1 MATKEIVL
9 EPKHLERISDMKQG
23 QEFISKI
30 YAKPLIFKS
39 YSTEDQNLI
48 REKVTQLPSEELVVI
63 YLSFWENLCPYEIAK
78 SLCST
83 VNRVIKVKTSALL
96 KLKVM
101 MNVDEYDE
109 ELSIA

>member
-1 MATKEIVL
+1 MSIKEIVTDP
-9 EPKHLERISDMKQG
+9 EILERISDMQ
-23 QEFISKI
+23 QEQEIINQI

-39 YSTEDQNLI
+39 YSKIEQSLV
-48 REKVTQLPSEELVVI
+48 REKVLKLPSEELVII

-83 VNRVIKVKTSALL
+83 VNRVIKVKVSALS

-101 MNVDEYDE
+101 MNVNEKHE